1 MSDEQNVDIESIKEK
16 IRNLLNRNVQNGAS
30 PAEAETCMRKANE
43 LMTKYLIDAY
53 DLKTKEGNCESRST
67 TLHRKN
73 QILKIMLSTLCRTF
87 DVKCFDS
94 NQMGLVMF
102 GFPVDLDIVEY
113 FRKMLID
120 TMEFEIRQY
129 RKSEDYKYETKERG
143 LNGNVVI
150 NDFILGF
157 CGRVCKTLDELYQER
172 NKQFEQA
179 TGTSLMVV
187 RADVVEQELQNLY
200 GKMGKHRVSIR
211 QGVSGSQ
218 ADGEDAGARVRF
230 TQGVTAGDPV
240 AAISG

>member
-1 MSDEQNVDIESIKEK
+1 MADEQNVDIESIKEK

-94 NQMGLVMF
+94 HNMGLVMF

-120 TMEFEIRQY
+120 TMEFEIAQY
-129 RKSEDYKYETKERG
+129 RKSAEYKYETKERR

-157 CGRVCKTLDELYQER
+157 CKRVCETLNDLYDER
-172 NKQFEQA
+172 NKQFEKA

-187 RADVVEQELQNLY
+187 RADVVDRELKELY
-200 GKMGKHRVSIR
+200 GKMGKQKVSIR
-211 QGVSGSQ
+211 QGVSTSH
-218 ADGEDAGARVRF
+218 ADGEDAGAKVRF
-230 TQGVTAGDPV
+230 SHGVTVNETV

>member
-1 MSDEQNVDIESIKEK
+1 MADEQNVDIESIKEK

-43 LMTKYLIDAY
+43 LMTKYLIDAW
-53 DLKTKEGNCESRST
+53 DLKTKEGNCESRT
-67 TLHRKN
+67 TVMHRKN
-73 QILKIMLSTLCRTF
+73 QILKIMLSKLCRTF

-94 NQMGLVMF
+94 NRMGLVMF

-120 TMEFEIRQY
+120 TMEFEIAQY
-129 RKSEDYKYETKERG
+129 RRSKEYKYETKERG

-157 CGRVCKTLDELYQER
+157 CGRVCETLEQLYQER

-187 RADVVEQELQNLY
+187 RADVVQRELDDLY
-200 GKMGKHRVSIR
+200 GKMSRHKVAIR
-211 QGVSGSQ
+211 GGISGSQ
-218 ADGEDAGARVRF
+218 ADGEDAGAKVRF
-230 TQGVTAGDPV
+230 NHGVSVSEPV